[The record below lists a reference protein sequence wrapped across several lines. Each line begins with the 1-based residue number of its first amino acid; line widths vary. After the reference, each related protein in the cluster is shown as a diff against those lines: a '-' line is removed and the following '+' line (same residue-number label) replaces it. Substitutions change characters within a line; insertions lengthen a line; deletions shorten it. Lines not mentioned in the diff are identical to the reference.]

1 MDKFID
7 KSMQILKQNLDANAQ
22 NPARN
27 LDLSD
32 EFGSKFN

>member
-7 KSMQILKQNLDANAQ
+7 KSMRILKSNLDAKIQ